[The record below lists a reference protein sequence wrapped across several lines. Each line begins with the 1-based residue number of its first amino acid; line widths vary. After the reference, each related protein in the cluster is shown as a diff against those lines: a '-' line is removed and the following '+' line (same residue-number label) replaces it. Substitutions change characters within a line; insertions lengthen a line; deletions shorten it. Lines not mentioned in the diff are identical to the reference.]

1 MAITCRLETGA
12 RGVVKRYM
20 NKDGLH
26 DRTVARGL
34 EGGEDVR
41 AGRWY

>member
-1 MAITCRLETGA
+1 
-12 RGVVKRYM
+12 VVKRYM